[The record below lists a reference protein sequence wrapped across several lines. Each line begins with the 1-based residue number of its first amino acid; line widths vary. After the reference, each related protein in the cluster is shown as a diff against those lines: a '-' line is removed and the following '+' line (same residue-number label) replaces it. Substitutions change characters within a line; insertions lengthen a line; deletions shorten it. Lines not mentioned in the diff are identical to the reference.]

1 MNPTNK
7 NFFDTL
13 SEIREFYKN
22 SAEFNR
28 KKEEA
33 MWESLSQEEQLDVF
47 CAVVRRIVQ
56 AEIVDDGSYR
66 HALYSVFKFGPEAYG
81 RGMDAG
87 YFDLH
92 NAIFKVPPTGE

>member
-13 SEIREFYKN
+13 AEVRGYYQE
-22 SAEFNR
+22 SAKINHAQ
-28 KKEEA
+28 EEET
-33 MWESLSQEEQLDVF
+33 WNSLSTEQQLDVF

-56 AEIVDDGSYR
+56 AELVDDGTYR
-66 HALYSVFKFGPEAYG
+66 HALYNVFKFGPEAYG

-92 NAIFKVPPTGE
+92 NSIIKDDRV

>member
-13 SEIREFYKN
+13 DEVRELYKN

-47 CAVVRRIVQ
+47 CAVVRRIVR
-56 AEIVDDGSYR
+56 AELVDDSSYR

-81 RGMDAG
+81 RAMDAG

-92 NAIFKVPPTGE
+92 NSIIKNDRV

>member
-7 NFFDTL
+7 NFFVTL
-13 SEIREFYKN
+13 AEVRESYEKRAEAN
-22 SAEFNR
+22 KEQEENTWNSLSAE
-28 KKEEA
+28 
-33 MWESLSQEEQLDVF
+33 QQLDIF

-56 AEIVDDGSYR
+56 AELVDDGSYR
-66 HALYSVFKFGPEAYG
+66 HALYSVFNFGPEAYG

-92 NAIFKVPPTGE
+92 NSIIKNDRV